1 MAQKRA
7 RARRR
12 NPEQFALFGGPS
24 RPSKKMTGGPKPT
37 SAAVARRIL
46 DAYGRIAET
55 EAPMYDFPRQELPY
69 LFPQLSR
76 GQKAARTR
84 RAKAAAAKRAASRRR
99 SARKLLGLGGRAKP
113 RKGGKLTGH
122 AKAAFLRRMAAG
134 RRKAKPA
141 QHRKATHRRGG
152 KLTGRAKAA
161 FLRRMAAGR
170 KGWRVPSKAHVRR
183 ARHRKGVKK
192 HLRAI
197 TSIGRR
203 QMVAGLVRLN
213 PRTGRITMTKVAN
226 PRRKKHHRRGR
237 RVKNPSFRGVLGPIK
252 SSIAPM
258 MLGGLSGLGAGYMD
272 AKLLGDKPTIS
283 ILAKIGLAILGA
295 GFIGRRHPMA
305 AAGWAGG
312 LVGSTGYKFGAK
324 WGGGMV
330 ALSPSS
336 ALKGIADMAAENPEM
351 AATIAGLGDVV
362 DANGGELGDGSDE
375 YNDALGDDEDMSDL
389 VEAEAA

>member
-1 MAQKRA
+1 MNAAYRKRLA
-7 RARRR
+7 REA
-12 NPEQFALFGGPS
+12 AL
-24 RPSKKMTGGPKPT
+24 
-37 SAAVARRIL
+37 L
-46 DAYGRIAET
+46 DAYGRA
-55 EAPMYDFPRQELPY
+55 APASTP
-69 LFPQLSR
+69 
-76 GQKAARTR
+76 
-84 RAKAAAAKRAASRRR
+84 KRKK
-99 SARKLLGLGGRAKP
+99 RKPSKP
-113 RKGGKLTGH
+113 KKRGKLRGK
-122 AKAAFLRRMAAG
+122 AKAAFLRRMAKG
-134 RRKAKPA
+134 RRKTTTTARP
-141 QHRKATHRRGG
+141 RKGR

-161 FLRRMAAGR
+161 FLRRMASGR
-170 KGWRVPSKAHVRR
+170 KGWRVPSKAQVSR

-226 PRRKKHHRRGR
+226 PRRKKHHHRGR

-252 SSIAPM
+252 ASIAPM

-283 ILAKIGLAILGA
+283 ILAKIGLAIIGA